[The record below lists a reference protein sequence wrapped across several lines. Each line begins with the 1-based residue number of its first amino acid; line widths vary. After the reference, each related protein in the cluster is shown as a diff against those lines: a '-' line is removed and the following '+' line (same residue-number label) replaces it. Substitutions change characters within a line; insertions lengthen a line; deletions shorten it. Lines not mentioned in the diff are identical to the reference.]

1 MDASNP
7 TSYRIKGLINDFYT
21 YCLYYRYKQISI
33 TQCYREEVLFLA
45 PQPRW
50 DSNPERLLQR
60 ENGFR
65 DRRVNRYTTGQ

>member
-1 MDASNP
+1 MTFIHIAF
-7 TSYRIKGLINDFYT
+7 INFI
-21 YCLYYRYKQISI
+21 KQISI
-33 TQCYREEVLFLA
+33 TQCYHEEVLFLA